1 MNCRNCGT
9 EIKKG
14 ENFCTGCGAPA
25 PKTPLERFEQALSFV
40 MEKEKFMMDKNFDG
54 VNPELV
60 ANKIIYQTLDKTI
73 REKLSEEDN
82 IKLDKANER
91 KGVLERLKE
100 EVETRSLSEVDL
112 NEILE
117 LKEFKEYMDSAN

>member
-1 MNCRNCGT
+1 
-9 EIKKG
+9 
-14 ENFCTGCGAPA
+14 
-25 PKTPLERFEQALSFV
+25 
-40 MEKEKFMMDKNFDG
+40 MMDKNFDG

-73 REKLSEEDN
+73 REKLSAEDN

-91 KGVLERLKE
+91 KAVLEKLKE

-117 LKEFKEYMDSAN
+117 LKEFKEYMDAAN

>member
-1 MNCRNCGT
+1 
-9 EIKKG
+9 
-14 ENFCTGCGAPA
+14 
-25 PKTPLERFEQALSFV
+25 
-40 MEKEKFMMDKNFDG
+40 MMDKNFDG

-117 LKEFKEYMDSAN
+117 LKEFKEYMDAAN